1 MQHQRERLQR
11 ARAAFWAEA
20 DQTTGGQIAK
30 AIRERHG
37 LDKGP
42 IDSAASAI
50 GSESDTTNGAN
61 SSGDDL
67 ATDQANSSGH
77 RHPAD
82 WVTGD
87 EPMTDKQWA
96 LLELKLGDQFD
107 PNLTKAEAAIL
118 IDEILNED

>member
-1 MQHQRERLQR
+1 ME
-11 ARAAFWAEA
+11 
-20 DQTTGGQIAK
+20 IA
-30 AIRERHG
+30 
-37 LDKGP
+37 P
-42 IDSAASAI
+42 AI
-50 GSESDTTNGAN
+50 GSESDTTDPAD

-67 ATDQANSSGH
+67 PTAQDHASGL